1 MDKREIAVDADMMY
15 DNVREMQNALN
26 QMKAEIERLFLEMEE
41 FTGMW
46 DDFSR
51 EEFLKHFWQDKQK
64 IQEFENAA
72 EKLTECMQDAV
83 REYQSCENAVFSIVR
98 TIQI

>member
-1 MDKREIAVDADMMY
+1 MDKREIAVDAGMMY
-15 DNVREMQNALN
+15 DNVREMQNALT
-26 QMKAEIERLFLEMEE
+26 QLKEEIERLFLEMEE

-46 DDFSR
+46 DNPSC
-51 EEFLKHFWQDKQK
+51 EEFLKHFEQDKQK
-64 IQEFENAA
+64 MLEFESAA

>member
-15 DNVREMQNALN
+15 DNVREMQNALT

-41 FTGMW
+41 FTSMW
-46 DDFSR
+46 DDSSR

-64 IQEFENAA
+64 IQEFEDAA